1 MRTTRRFVFTFTL
14 LIGIA
19 LAVTSASSAPA
30 HRVRGTIASVSADTI
45 VVTGSDGKPVTV
57 KTNAGT
63 RIIGRTP
70 GRFEDIKNGDLVRVL
85 ANKAQD
91 GSLTALEVQ
100 DVPSGLQIG
109 TRGRGGQ
116 KELKSGKV
124 LVSGSVVSARGNTL
138 SVTSTDGGVTAVTVP
153 QGAQIQRVTQIPLS
167 SLAPGARVALQGTDN
182 PDGTV
187 TAVFIMVGGNVQR

>member
-1 MRTTRRFVFTFTL
+1 MCTARRLVFAFSL

-19 LAVTSASSAPA
+19 LVATNASAAPA

-57 KTNAGT
+57 KTTAGT
-63 RIIGRTP
+63 RIIGQTP
-70 GRFEDIKNGDLVRVL
+70 GRFEDIKNGDIVRVV

-91 GSLTALEVQ
+91 GSLSALEVR

-109 TRGRGGQ
+109 ARGRGGQ

-124 LVSGSVVSARGNTL
+124 LVSGSVVSTRGNTL
-138 SVTSTDGGVTAVTVP
+138 SVTSTDAVVTAVTVP
-153 QGAQIQRVTQIPLS
+153 QGTLIQRATQIPLS
-167 SLAPGARVALQGTDN
+167 GLAPGAHVALQGADN

-187 TAVFIMVGGNVQR
+187 TAVFIWVVGNVQR

>member
-1 MRTTRRFVFTFTL
+1 MHTAPRLVLAFTL

-19 LAVTSASSAPA
+19 LVATGASAAPA

-57 KTNAGT
+57 KTNPGT

-70 GRFEDIKNGDLVRVL
+70 GRFEDIKNGDIVRVV
-85 ANKAQD
+85 ANKGQD
-91 GSLTALEVQ
+91 GSLSALEVQ
-100 DVPSGLQIG
+100 DAPSELQIG
-109 TRGRGGQ
+109 ARGRGGQ
-116 KELKSGKV
+116 KELRSGKV

-138 SVTSTDGGVTAVTVP
+138 SVTSADAVVTAVTVP

-187 TAVFIMVGGNVQR
+187 TAVFILVGGNVQR